1 MENCNFTWKPVGTGI
16 SPTLGH
22 RGCWPGEER
31 EERRDKRAR
40 SGKERSR
47 GNKRGRVTVLWM
59 RATPGVEGNAGKME
73 RGDGRHRCIVRMQ
86 GGGAGG
92 RNRQNRWRNFCFL
105 DGGARTMRR
114 APHFAPLLRP
124 PFVRQQRSNFTA
136 RRDSRITD
144 IARTTTTNDNER
156 DDKDDRRRRCNG
168 RTDARRLRAN
178 ARGCASRTEEESTL
192 GRRCVRSVD

>member
-86 GGGAGG
+86 GRGGQGAGIG
-92 RNRQNRWRNFCFL
+92 RIGGGTFVSSMAVRAQCAERHTSPLFCVRHL
-105 DGGARTMRR
+105 YGSSDRT
-114 APHFAPLLRP
+114 LRP
-124 PFVRQQRSNFTA
+124 
-136 RRDSRITD
+136 
-144 IARTTTTNDNER
+144 
-156 DDKDDRRRRCNG
+156 
-168 RTDARRLRAN
+168 DAIR
-178 ARGCASRTEEESTL
+178 ESPI
-192 GRRCVRSVD
+192 